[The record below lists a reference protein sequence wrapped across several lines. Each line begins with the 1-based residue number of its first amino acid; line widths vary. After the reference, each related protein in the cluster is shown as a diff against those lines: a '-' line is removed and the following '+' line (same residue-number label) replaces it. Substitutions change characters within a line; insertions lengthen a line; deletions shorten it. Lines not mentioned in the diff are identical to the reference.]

1 MRIIIGEDVRIAAA
15 RDVALLGRRGK
26 VVMETMHTL
35 TIRMNADERKLVLP
49 KRGSAVELATGEILL
64 GDTDLRGRL
73 EDRVAIIGARRAPSA
88 PEDRAHRRSG
98 TSR

>member
-1 MRIIIGEDVRIAAA
+1 MRVIIGEDVRIAAA
-15 RDVALLGRRGK
+15 RDVALLGRKGK

-35 TIRMNADERKLVLP
+35 TIRMNADEHKLTLP

-73 EDRVAIIGARRAPSA
+73 EDRVAIIGARRVPAA
-88 PEDRAHRRSG
+88 LEGRAGRRSG